1 MNETKEL
8 ADLVQR
14 KLTLLTLLARLGK
27 QQLALI
33 DGGDMGLLMK
43 LLAAK
48 QTLLSQ
54 LQELERRLD
63 PFRSDD
69 PEARLWASA
78 DARAECQ
85 RQATECNLRLTEVME
100 LEKQAERQMVIRRD
114 NAAARLQ
121 GVHSAAEASHAYA
134 VSGGRQANSS
144 TLCDE
149 S

>member
-1 MNETKEL
+1 MNETNEL

-14 KLTLLTLLARLGK
+14 KLTVLTLLARLGK
-27 QQLALI
+27 QQLAVI
-33 DGGDMGLLMK
+33 EGGDMSLLMK

-48 QTLLSQ
+48 QTLLVQ
-54 LQELERRLD
+54 LQELERRLN

-69 PEARLWASA
+69 PDARVWVSA

-85 RQATECNLRLTEVME
+85 RQAGECNLRLTEVME
-100 LEKQAERQMVIRRD
+100 LEKQAERQMVLRRD
-114 NAAARLQ
+114 GVAARLQ

-134 VSGGRQANSS
+134 ASAVEPLNRS

-149 S
+149 T